1 MVKKIDEHERVVA
14 MANRQEIPIDDII
27 GTVGQIFKHFEG
39 KKLVII

>member
-1 MVKKIDEHERVVA
+1 MVKKIDEHGRVVA

-27 GTVGQIFKHFEG
+27 GAVGQIFEHYEK